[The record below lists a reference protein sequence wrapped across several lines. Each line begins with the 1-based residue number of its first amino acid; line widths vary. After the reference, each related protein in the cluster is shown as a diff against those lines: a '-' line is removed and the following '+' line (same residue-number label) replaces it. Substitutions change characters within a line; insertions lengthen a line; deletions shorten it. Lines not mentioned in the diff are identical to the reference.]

1 MKEGLFRHVEEIVSR
16 VRDADFLADVRSVA
30 SGRWCFATFGVEAL
44 DGCDA
49 GENAA
54 AIVADDVDEKPW
66 NGIGVRRRRIGNG
79 FAGDTAAV
87 ARFPGRSG
95 EMFAEEFAILVEE
108 LGVGSLQRPSELR
121 GVTLLGVHLAAL
133 RMELEKK
140 LFLGG

>member
-1 MKEGLFRHVEEIVSR
+1 
-16 VRDADFLADVRSVA
+16 VRSVA
-30 SGRWCFATFGVEAL
+30 SRRWCFAAFGVEAL

-79 FAGDTAAV
+79 FAG
-87 ARFPGRSG
+87 G

-121 GVTLLGVHLAAL
+121 GVTLLGVHLVAL